1 MKSNIKHKEMV
12 KRLLPVVPVI
22 IAVAAVIMMVNNQKG
37 LEKKEAT
44 EVPRK
49 VRTISLESVD
59 VVPRAIGYG
68 YVEPGQVWQVIPEVS
83 GRIVAVSPAFK
94 KGSFVSGGEV
104 LVRIDPT
111 DYQLAASRMAANIE
125 SLKAQMD
132 ELDSQEK
139 NYRLSLEIQQNL
151 LNLKQKEWERNQQA
165 MKTRSISSSTLDKSL
180 MDYQNQLA
188 QVQEIKNS
196 IALIPSSRNALKA
209 EIKAT
214 QVQLEEAQVDLK
226 RTEIVVPFN
235 CRITETSAE
244 IGQYV
249 QQGSSIAS
257 ADGTNRAEINAQLP
271 LESVQKLIAE
281 VGNEPVTATTATMD
295 RIRMDKIRDLYG
307 LKVKV
312 RQVNGHQKA
321 VWDADFTRTDA
332 TLDAQTRT
340 LGVIIAVDNP
350 YDLIIVGQRPP
361 LMRNMFCEVEVS
373 GRPIVEQVVIPRSA
387 LHDGRVFVVDRENRL
402 RRRSV
407 EVSFT
412 QSDFAVVRTGL
423 AVGEQV
429 VVSDLMSA
437 VEGMLLTPQE
447 DAAMKKRLMSQALG
461 LTDVR

>member
-1 MKSNIKHKEMV
+1 MV